1 MFMYFNVFPCLLICI
16 PLLVMILIWIFLI
29 TCFVFAFL
37 FISSST
43 LTCLFADLHVLG
55 TPAGYFWL
63 SLFSCKYPL
72 SSPIF
77 LSLSNSHSLLFP
89 LFYHSRIPFCSFV
102 LSTFFVLFLFCVLSP
117 SISSSS
123 LTLSHTLSLSFLFL
137 LFLFACFFGYYIYV
151 HLSHLFASSYLFLIM
166 CLFFLTSSSP
176 PPFLS
181 FPRRLGGKKREC
193 FYMSLSHI
201 LINQSFP
208 KYIRISTYYKQ

>member
-89 LFYHSRIPFCSFV
+89 LFYHSRIPFCSFRIFCFV
-102 LSTFFVLFLFCVLSP
+102 FFLPLFPLPLSPFHTFSLFLFYFSFFCLLVSLVIIYM
-117 SISSSS
+117 SISLIHSLPPIYSS
-123 LTLSHTLSLSFLFL
+123 LCVSSFSPLPLHL
-137 LFLFACFFGYYIYV
+137 LF
-151 HLSHLFASSYLFLIM
+151 SHFLDV
-166 CLFFLTSSSP
+166 
-176 PPFLS
+176 
-181 FPRRLGGKKREC
+181 
-193 FYMSLSHI
+193 
-201 LINQSFP
+201 
-208 KYIRISTYYKQ
+208 